1 MSTFPERTLGRYRL
15 LSLLG
20 AGGMGEVYRAL
31 DTELGR
37 EVAVKVLPP
46 DFAEDPERVRWFEI
60 EARAAAAISHPNILA
75 IFDVG
80 RSDGTSY
87 LVTELLEGETLRER
101 IRSDGLTVATA
112 VGYAIQAAHGLAAA
126 HAKGVLHRDLKTEN
140 LFLTTDG
147 QVKILDF
154 GLAKLAPTEEV
165 LDESA
170 ETATGAA
177 LGTVG
182 YMAPGGGPGPARGRA
197 VGPVLARC
205 SAVRDGERAQAVS
218 GREPGRDRGPRPQR
232 DPSPMPPEVP
242 TPAQRIVLA
251 LPGEA
256 ARGSLSVG
264 ARPRTGPRGSARAAG
279 AGGNTV
285 WRLGEPRP
293 YPGLASFTEA
303 DAAYFFGR
311 EAEVEELW
319 RRIPGRRLLAV
330 IGPSGAGKSSFLR
343 AGVLPAAPGGWS
355 TLVCQPGE
363 APFASLARAL
373 VPVFAGDTEATGQL
387 FRLREPEVAVEVVRK
402 WRRRRDE
409 ALLVV
414 DQLEELF
421 TLNPP
426 AIQASFSALLGQL
439 ADEADVHIVLA
450 MRDDFLIHCH
460 EHEALAPVFSELT
473 PLLPPTGDAL
483 RRAVVEPARKH
494 GFAFEDDGLVGE
506 MLTAVEGER
515 GALPMLAF
523 ALARLW
529 EQRDPQRKLITRE
542 AYERI
547 GGVGGALAQHAEAAL
562 TRIGDERLPIVRE
575 LFRNLVTAQG
585 TRAVREVQE
594 LLSVFDREVR
604 SPSSR
609 ASEARQPSSRAND
622 APLPSSRASEAS
634 RGISRSQVDGHVTAS
649 SESGGDPS
657 TRSLRSLAQDDSL
670 PSSRASEAPL
680 PSSRASKA
688 PFPSS
693 RASEASR
700 GIPRSQV
707 DGHVT
712 ASPESGGDPSTRSLR
727 SLAQDD
733 RRGAAEEVLR
743 ELVDARL
750 LTSYEIHGEG
760 EQPTRRVE
768 IIHESLLANWP
779 RLVGW
784 QTQDADSARLR
795 DELRQAAR
803 TWEEHDRTDDL
814 LWTGSTYREFA
825 VWRERYP
832 GGLSEIEEAYAHAM
846 TSSATR
852 RRRRRRI
859 AVAAVLVIAVGVTT
873 VTTALWRR
881 SVLQERRAEAQKLI
895 ALGQVRLEDYPTA
908 TLAYA
913 TRSLELAD
921 SEEARLLALEALWEG
936 PTAFIV
942 NETPSLTASFSPG
955 GNWLV
960 QTHDFTSSLAVI
972 SRSGLQRVMDHP
984 TESGTTRVG
993 AAFGGAEDIFVSAGS
1008 SSDAGRIAL
1017 WSAPEGRLLASAR
1030 PLGDTG
1036 SVGGYA
1042 VSGADTERPRGV
1054 FAVGTGDL
1062 VTVDALHID
1071 GSHEKLGE
1079 LRLTVPAGQG
1089 GDYCLDPASGDWLA
1103 VVDRNEVSVLRVG
1116 ERGLTDRRLLGRHE
1130 GDVLGCMADPLGRF
1144 FLTITRSG
1152 EIRRWDPSGELAPT
1166 DFELPPGFRPFYLS
1180 ANGSY
1185 LVAGTDQREKMTDWW
1200 IGSLGDSGLSL
1211 VRRLNDVKTA
1221 GGWYALDSVGPR
1233 LVMRGPSPAY
1243 RLWSLAAPAGAEP
1256 IVLRRGPSQYSHVPS
1271 FSPDGRWLATN
1282 DRSGLAIWPL
1292 VRPYPAVIAVDFEAW
1307 SYGVAFTPGGQS
1319 LVTSAGSEVR
1329 AWPLVGPIPPAGHVV
1344 FEAGRTSLAVAVSPN
1359 GELFAVG
1366 NGVRGPQM
1374 WIGKDGEE
1382 PLQLAGA
1389 EELKMG
1395 TEAISFSSDGRY
1407 VAALDGG
1414 YDWALG
1420 AFHVWEVATGEEVAV
1435 LRLPGEEFRGTGS
1448 SFASDGRLLTG
1459 STKGVVAW
1467 DLGTGEHEVLAKV
1480 RVQDG
1485 VVSSED
1491 GRRFLVTEDGDGDG
1505 YGGSG
1510 RQPHLL
1516 RPRHWRRH
1524 SSHHTRVAR
1533 AENGH

>member
-1 MSTFPERTLGRYRL
+1 M
-15 LSLLG
+15 
-20 AGGMGEVYRAL
+20 
-31 DTELGR
+31 
-37 EVAVKVLPP
+37 
-46 DFAEDPERVRWFEI
+46 
-60 EARAAAAISHPNILA
+60 
-75 IFDVG
+75 
-80 RSDGTSY
+80 
-87 LVTELLEGETLRER
+87 
-101 IRSDGLTVATA
+101 
-112 VGYAIQAAHGLAAA
+112 
-126 HAKGVLHRDLKTEN
+126 LHRDLKTEN
-140 LFLTTDG
+140 LFLTKDG
-147 QVKILDF
+147 RVKILDF
-154 GLAKLAPTEEV
+154 GLAKLAPTEDV

-170 ETATGAA
+170 DTVTGAA

-182 YMAPGGGPGPARGRA
+182 YMAPEVLRGQPADARSDLFSLGAVLYEMVCGRRPFPGGTPAETVA
-197 VGPVLARC
+197 HVLN
-205 SAVRDGERAQAVS
+205 
-218 GREPGRDRGPRPQR
+218 R
-232 DPSPMPPEVP
+232 DPSPIPPEVP
-242 TPAQRIVLA
+242 APLQRIVLRCLEKRPEDRFQSAHDLA
-251 LPGEA
+251 LALDALHELP
-256 ARGSLSVG
+256 
-264 ARPRTGPRGSARAAG
+264 ARAVAPT
-279 AGGNTV
+279 AAD
-285 WRLGEPRP
+285 EPRP

-343 AGVLPAAPGGWS
+343 AGVIPAAPGGWS
-355 TLVCQPGE
+355 ALVCQPGD

-409 ALLVV
+409 ALVVV

-426 AIQASFSALLGQL
+426 AIQASFAALLGRL
-439 ADEADVHIVLA
+439 ADEADVHVVLA

-494 GFAFEDDGLVGE
+494 GFGFEGDGLVDE
-506 MLTAVEGER
+506 MLAAVGGER

-523 ALARLW
+523 TLARLW
-529 EQRDPQRKLITRE
+529 EQRDREKKLLTRQ
-542 AYERI
+542 AYDQL
-547 GGVGGALAQHAEAAL
+547 GGVGGALAQHAEATL

-585 TRAVREVQE
+585 TRAVREVGE
-594 LLSVFDREVR
+594 LLSVFDREAR
-604 SPSSR
+604 SLSSG
-609 ASEARQPSSRAND
+609 ARNA
-622 APLPSSRASEAS
+622 
-634 RGISRSQVDGHVTAS
+634 RGR
-649 SESGGDPS
+649 GDPS
-657 TRSLRSLAQDDSL
+657 AR
-670 PSSRASEAPL
+670 
-680 PSSRASKA
+680 
-688 PFPSS
+688 
-693 RASEASR
+693 SR
-700 GIPRSQV
+700 G
-707 DGHVT
+707 
-712 ASPESGGDPSTRSLR
+712 

-733 RRGAAEEVLR
+733 RGGGAARIDGRGAAEEVLR
-743 ELVDARL
+743 ELIDARL

-760 EQPTRRVE
+760 EQPTHRVE
-768 IIHESLLANWP
+768 IIHESLLTAWP
-779 RLVGW
+779 RLVRW
-784 QTQDADSARLR
+784 QTQDADAARLR

-814 LWTGSTYREFA
+814 LWTGSTYREFIT
-825 VWRERYP
+825 WHERYP
-832 GGLSEIEEAYAHAM
+832 GGLTETEQAFARAM

-859 AVAAVLVIAVGVTT
+859 AVAAVLVIAAGVTT

-942 NETPSLTASFSPG
+942 NEIPSLTASFSPG

-984 TESGTTRVG
+984 TGSGTTRVW

-1008 SSDAGRIAL
+1008 YSDTGRIAL

-1030 PLGDTG
+1030 PLGDTD

-1054 FAVGTGDL
+1054 FAIGKGDL

-1079 LRLTVPAGQG
+1079 LRLRAPAGQG
-1089 GDYCLDPASGDWLA
+1089 GDYCLDQTSGDWLA
-1103 VVDRNEVSVLRVG
+1103 VVERNEVSILRVG
-1116 ERGLTDRRLLGRHE
+1116 ERGLSDRRLLGRHEGDMLGRGLPDRRLLGRRE

-1166 DFELPPGFRPFYLS
+1166 DFELPSGVLPFYLS

-1185 LVAGTDQREKMTDWW
+1185 LVAGTDQREEVTDWW

-1221 GGWYALDSVGPR
+1221 GGWGWSAFDTVRSL

-1256 IVLRRGPSQYSHVPS
+1256 ITLRRGPSQLSLVPS

-1282 DRSGLAIWPL
+1282 DRSGLAMWPL
-1292 VRPYPAVIAVDFEAW
+1292 VRSYPAVIAVDFKPW
-1307 SYGVAFTPGGQS
+1307 SHGVAFTPDGRI
-1319 LVTSAGSEVR
+1319 LATSAGSEVR
-1329 AWPLVGPIPPAGHVV
+1329 AWPLAGPIPPAGHVV
-1344 FEAGRTSLAVAVSPN
+1344 FEADREQHGCGRFAERRAVCGRQWCCEGSSDVDRQRRKGAA
-1359 GELFAVG
+1359 AVG
-1366 NGVRGPQM
+1366 GRRRA
-1374 WIGKDGEE
+1374 
-1382 PLQLAGA
+1382 AG
-1389 EELKMG
+1389 G
-1395 TEAISFSSDGRY
+1395 HGSHCFQPG
-1407 VAALDGG
+1407 
-1414 YDWALG
+1414 WALRG
-1420 AFHVWEVATGEEVAV
+1420 GVGRA
-1435 LRLPGEEFRGTGS
+1435 LRLGV
-1448 SFASDGRLLTG
+1448 
-1459 STKGVVAW
+1459 KG
-1467 DLGTGEHEVLAKV
+1467 LS
-1480 RVQDG
+1480 RV
-1485 VVSSED
+1485 
-1491 GRRFLVTEDGDGDG
+1491 
-1505 YGGSG
+1505 GG
-1510 RQPHLL
+1510 
-1516 RPRHWRRH
+1516 
-1524 SSHHTRVAR
+1524 
-1533 AENGH
+1533 GHR